1 MMWRH
6 GSSVEV
12 PAQGIVGEGYT
23 RVLNGEAH
31 SLPDDGTFYGNPDDY
46 LLPEYFPQAAPAS
59 HMLLMPARKSY
70 RKLLA
75 APKAATEVSA
85 AAAAHFRSDA
95 LPDAGAGGFGNEES
109 WLKA

>member
-1 MMWRH
+1 MVRD
-6 GSSVEV
+6 GSAAEM

-31 SLPDDGTFYGNPDDY
+31 SLPNDGTFYGNPDDY

-59 HMLLMPARKSY
+59 HLLLMPARKFN
-70 RKLLA
+70 RRLMGVPTA
-75 APKAATEVSA
+75 VADGFV
-85 AAAAHFRSDA
+85 AAAAHIRSDA
-95 LPDAGAGGFGNEES
+95 LPDAGAGGFANEES